1 MVDENKLHLEKLL
14 DSGESSKVTDT
25 LLYIAYNICD
35 VEWAEEQLMRMANDP
50 DDDISG
56 LALTCLG
63 HLARVNGKINKDTV
77 INFLKDKMASSNEIV
92 SSRAED
98 ALDDINMFT

>member
-14 DSGESSKVTDT
+14 DSGDSSKLTKT
-25 LLYIAYNICD
+25 LLYISYNISD
-35 VEWAEEQLMRMANDP
+35 VEWAGEELMRMANDP

-63 HLARVNGKINKDTV
+63 HLERVNGKKIK
-77 INFLKDKMASSNEIV
+77 I
-92 SSRAED
+92 
-98 ALDDINMFT
+98 